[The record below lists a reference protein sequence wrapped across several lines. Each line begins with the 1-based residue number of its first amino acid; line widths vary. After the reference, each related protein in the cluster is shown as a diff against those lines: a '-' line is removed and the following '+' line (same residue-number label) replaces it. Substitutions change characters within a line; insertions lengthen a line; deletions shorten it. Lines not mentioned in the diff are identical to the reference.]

1 MSSKEPSGTKYD
13 EGKPDLSL
21 LPYSAL
27 SEIAKAMMVGEKK
40 YCRYNYLA
48 KLEAG
53 RLIAACAR
61 HLFKWY
67 QGEDVD
73 PETDVNHLGHAG
85 ANIIMLLNLL
95 ATGNLVDDR
104 YKPEIKD

>member
-1 MSSKEPSGTKYD
+1 MSSKEPYGTKFD

-27 SEIAKAMMVGEKK
+27 AEIAKAMMVGEKK
-40 YCRYNYLA
+40 YGRYNYLS

-53 RLIAACAR
+53 RLTAACAR

-67 QGEDVD
+67 QGEDTD
-73 PETDVNHLGHAG
+73 PETDISHLGHAG
-85 ANIIMLLNLL
+85 ANIVMLLNLL
-95 ATGNLVDDR
+95 ATDNLIDDR
-104 YKPEIKD
+104 FKQQEK